1 MENNNLLKI
10 FRQKFLRNAKHA
22 ISARGS
28 SVDQQNKQNALAPIR
43 RVGSCKE
50 GDYIK
55 FNWMIQG
62 KRFSLRM
69 GEYSCRCHGKRVISA
84 PSKPLKLK
92 LAGHIL

>member
-28 SVDQQNKQNALAPIR
+28 SVDQQNALAPIR

-50 GDYIK
+50 GVYITLR
-55 FNWMIQG
+55 G
-62 KRFSLRM
+62 EFS
-69 GEYSCRCHGKRVISA
+69 EQVSEII
-84 PSKPLKLK
+84 PKLK
-92 LAGHIL
+92 CPGTSQKLSAFRQLC

>member
-28 SVDQQNKQNALAPIR
+28 SVDQQNALAPIR

-50 GDYIK
+50 GDK
-55 FNWMIQG
+55 G
-62 KRFSLRM
+62 T
-69 GEYSCRCHGKRVISA
+69 RVQLIGWVANFGPNA
-84 PSKPLKLK
+84 PRVVNSE
-92 LAGHIL
+92 

>member
-28 SVDQQNKQNALAPIR
+28 SVDQQNALAPIR

-50 GDYIK
+50 GVNPYSEIL
-55 FNWMIQG
+55 NNLCNG
-62 KRFSLRM
+62 KDLLEHTYPGRES
-69 GEYSCRCHGKRVISA
+69 HT
-84 PSKPLKLK
+84 
-92 LAGHIL
+92 

>member
-28 SVDQQNKQNALAPIR
+28 SVDQQNALAPIR

-50 GDYIK
+50 GVNNKITKLPHIYAMSK
-55 FNWMIQG
+55 FESVFPN
-62 KRFSLRM
+62 
-69 GEYSCRCHGKRVISA
+69 
-84 PSKPLKLK
+84 
-92 LAGHIL
+92 ILIMNHF

>member
-28 SVDQQNKQNALAPIR
+28 SVDQQNALAPIR

-50 GDYIK
+50 G
-55 FNWMIQG
+55 
-62 KRFSLRM
+62 
-69 GEYSCRCHGKRVISA
+69 V
-84 PSKPLKLK
+84 
-92 LAGHIL
+92 

>member
-28 SVDQQNKQNALAPIR
+28 SVDQQNALAPIR

-50 GDYIK
+50 GD
-55 FNWMIQG
+55 
-62 KRFSLRM
+62 M
-69 GEYSCRCHGKRVISA
+69 GTIWEQYWDNFGCRVQSA
-84 PSKPLKLK
+84 
-92 LAGHIL
+92 LAKYNLYYN

>member
-28 SVDQQNKQNALAPIR
+28 SVDQQNALAPIR

-50 GDYIK
+50 GVFAQDEVIFLK
-55 FNWMIQG
+55 G
-62 KRFSLRM
+62 AFSFT
-69 GEYSCRCHGKRVISA
+69 I
-84 PSKPLKLK
+84 
-92 LAGHIL
+92 HIL

>member
-28 SVDQQNKQNALAPIR
+28 SVDQQNALAPIR

-50 GDYIK
+50 GVKNLCVASSSDNCYQCYYSYTCPLQVEMYSK
-55 FNWMIQG
+55 L
-62 KRFSLRM
+62 FS
-69 GEYSCRCHGKRVISA
+69 
-84 PSKPLKLK
+84 
-92 LAGHIL
+92 

>member
-28 SVDQQNKQNALAPIR
+28 SVDQQNALAPIR

-50 GDYIK
+50 GD
-55 FNWMIQG
+55 N
-62 KRFSLRM
+62 
-69 GEYSCRCHGKRVISA
+69 E
-84 PSKPLKLK
+84 LKLQNVCVFAFGFVK
-92 LAGHIL
+92 VSVGTNRHVKYRYDL

>member
-28 SVDQQNKQNALAPIR
+28 SVDQQNALAPIR

-50 GDYIK
+50 GDYLILQKSALDPPPPPSYKLRNESIK
-55 FNWMIQG
+55 NYLEVSTLSFKI
-62 KRFSLRM
+62 SL
-69 GEYSCRCHGKRVISA
+69 EQ
-84 PSKPLKLK
+84 
-92 LAGHIL
+92 

>member
-28 SVDQQNKQNALAPIR
+28 SVDQQNALAPIR

-50 GDYIK
+50 GATGRRSDIGV
-55 FNWMIQG
+55 F
-62 KRFSLRM
+62 RL
-69 GEYSCRCHGKRVISA
+69 A
-84 PSKPLKLK
+84 PELSE
-92 LAGHIL
+92 HIMTWPDNYHLLGDKGFRLMKAS